1 MIDGETGIENPLI
14 NKINKKKKVYD
25 KMLKPGE
32 IIIIKIIIKMNWNLL
47 KLMEQKIIF
56 ILNVQHI
63 FAKVSEK

>member
-32 IIIIKIIIKMNWNLL
+32 IIIIKIIIKMN
-47 KLMEQKIIF
+47 
-56 ILNVQHI
+56 
-63 FAKVSEK
+63 